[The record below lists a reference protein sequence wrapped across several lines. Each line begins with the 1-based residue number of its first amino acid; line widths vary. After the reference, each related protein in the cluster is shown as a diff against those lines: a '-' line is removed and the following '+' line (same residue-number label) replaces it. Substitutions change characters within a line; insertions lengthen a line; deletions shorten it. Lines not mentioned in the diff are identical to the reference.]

1 VTEAIHVTEAE
12 GEVLAALWRCGP
24 LTPPKLMREVKVRR
38 PWTDSTIKT
47 LLSRLIAKKA
57 VRSERDDGR
66 LQYRALLERDA
77 YVEGEVRALVDRL
90 FEGDAA
96 RLVALLA
103 AATKP

>member
-1 VTEAIHVTEAE
+1 MTQTIHVTEAE

-24 LTPPKLMREVKVRR
+24 LTPPKLMREVKARR
-38 PWTDSTIKT
+38 DWTDSTIKT
-47 LLSRLIAKKA
+47 LLSRLIHKKTVA
-57 VRSERDDGR
+57 SERDDGR

-96 RLVALLA
+96 RLVALLTA
-103 AATKP
+103 AK